1 MRVCASCGE
10 SNPER
15 ARFCLACATP
25 LASPARRHGEERK
38 LVSVLFCDL
47 VGFTARSDR
56 ADPEDVRAVLRPYHA
71 RLRVELERFGG
82 TVEKFVGDAVMAVFG
97 APTAYEDDAERA
109 VRAALRILE
118 AIDELNAAEPT
129 LALTV
134 RVGLTTGQV
143 LVALGARPEQGE
155 GIVTGDVVNTA
166 ARLQTVAPAGGVV
179 VDETTW
185 RLTRQLVIYEELA
198 PVTVKGKDEPVPVW
212 RATGARNRT
221 GTVRPVTTPFVARQD
236 ELSMLKAAWRRALRE
251 PSVQLVT
258 VVGEPGVGKS
268 RLVRELFVAL
278 DAEPQPVAWRQ
289 GSCLP
294 YGEGITFWA
303 LGEVV
308 KAEAGIL
315 ESDGPTAAAA
325 KLAAAVEAV
334 EDDPA
339 EREWLKARLAPL
351 IGLGDADRPETAQ
364 RTESFA
370 AWGRFLED
378 VAGRSPLVLVIED
391 LHWADQA
398 LLEFLVHLLEW
409 TTSVP
414 LLLVATA
421 RPELHERVAGWG
433 GGVRNATTIALGP
446 LSDADTARLLSMLL
460 GRSVMLADTQAILL
474 ERAGGNPLYAEE
486 FVRLLA
492 DRGLLT
498 PDGDGPGVAEV
509 PAPETVQALIAARLD
524 TLSVER
530 KALLQDAAV
539 VGRVFWS
546 GALAAMGGIDE
557 PEVRQDLHELARK
570 ELVRPA
576 RRSSVAGQG
585 EYAFWHLL
593 VRDTAYEQI
602 PRAARAG
609 KHRSAAAWIERLAGE
624 RVADHAE
631 LLAHH
636 YGQALFLARAA
647 RLPGAQ
653 LAELEQPARRFLT
666 MAGDRTVN
674 LDVARAEAY
683 YLKAL
688 DLCPSGHAA
697 RAAVLVKAAAAAI
710 QTGRLEVAE
719 SQLQAAIAASGDRE
733 DAVIRGDALLVL
745 AGLLWNQG
753 KTGAGRA
760 ALLEAIELLER
771 EQPGRRLASA
781 YAGMAA
787 NRLHAG
793 RAQEALAWADRT
805 LGLAG
810 DLGVVELKVRGLRLR
825 GVARCDLGDLGG
837 WRTCERRWS
846 WPLGTGWGSTPP
858 PPPTT
863 SPSRC
868 GWRRV
873 R

>member
-1 MRVCASCGE
+1 
-10 SNPER
+10 
-15 ARFCLACATP
+15 
-25 LASPARRHGEERK
+25 
-38 LVSVLFCDL
+38 
-47 VGFTARSDR
+47 
-56 ADPEDVRAVLRPYHA
+56 
-71 RLRVELERFGG
+71 
-82 TVEKFVGDAVMAVFG
+82 
-97 APTAYEDDAERA
+97 
-109 VRAALRILE
+109 
-118 AIDELNAAEPT
+118 
-129 LALTV
+129 
-134 RVGLTTGQV
+134 
-143 LVALGARPEQGE
+143 
-155 GIVTGDVVNTA
+155 
-166 ARLQTVAPAGGVV
+166 
-179 VDETTW
+179 
-185 RLTRQLVIYEELA
+185 
-198 PVTVKGKDEPVPVW
+198 
-212 RATGARNRT
+212 
-221 GTVRPVTTPFVARQD
+221 
-236 ELSMLKAAWRRALRE
+236 
-251 PSVQLVT
+251 
-258 VVGEPGVGKS
+258 
-268 RLVRELFVAL
+268 
-278 DAEPQPVAWRQ
+278 
-289 GSCLP
+289 
-294 YGEGITFWA
+294 
-303 LGEVV
+303 
-308 KAEAGIL
+308 
-315 ESDGPTAAAA
+315 
-325 KLAAAVEAV
+325 
-334 EDDPA
+334 
-339 EREWLKARLAPL
+339 
-351 IGLGDADRPETAQ
+351 
-364 RTESFA
+364 
-370 AWGRFLED
+370 
-378 VAGRSPLVLVIED
+378 VLVIEHQ
-391 LHWADQA
+391 HWADQA

-446 LSDADTARLLSMLL
+446 LSDADTAWLLSTLL
-460 GRSVMLADTQAILL
+460 GRSVMPADTQAILL

-492 DRGLLT
+492 DRGLLN
-498 PDGDGPGVAEV
+498 PDGDGPGLAEV

-546 GALAAMGGIDE
+546 GAVAAMGGIDE

-653 LAELEQPARRFLT
+653 LAELEQPARHFLI

-674 LDVARAEAY
+674 LDVVRAEAY

-697 RAAVLVKAAAAAI
+697 RAAVLVKAAGAAI
-710 QTGRLEVAE
+710 QTGRLEAAE

-825 GVARCDLGDLGG
+825 GVARCDLGDFGGVEDLRTALELALGQG
-837 WRTCERRWS
+837 LGFDAATAANDLAESLWLAEGPVSALDAYRTGITRAERRGIGSAATWSRAETLRPLFDLGRWAELLRTADELRRWS
-846 WPLGTGWGSTPP
+846 KAHGATYLRVLVDVSCAQVLAHRGELAAAISLSADFLTRARDIGDPQAVVPALSTAALLEQARGARTAALALVEELDQGTRDPGAGHLYRGQYLADLARVCVAAQEPGLAQELLDATQAVAARARHGLLTGRAVVAEARGDLDQAARLYGEAAQRWGGYGHVLERAQAWFGEGRCLLRLGRPQARARLDEAREAFAGLGARLLLAQTDRWLARAATRS
-858 PPPTT
+858 
-863 SPSRC
+863 S
-868 GWRRV
+868 
-873 R
+873 